1 MSDLVLLKLGGSVIT
16 VKDRPFTARE
26 DVIRRLGHEIW
37 QARAARPGLRLI
49 IGHGSG
55 SFGHMVAHRY
65 RTHEGVVA
73 DDSWRGYAET
83 GRAAASLNRLVTD
96 CLFDLGLPVVS
107 FQPSASALCH
117 ARELL
122 RMEVEPVKRALQGG
136 LIPILFG
143 DVAMDDAQGFSII
156 STEQIFAYLTR
167 QLKPTGIVLAGIVDG
182 VYDSDPL
189 RHPDAARFAQITP
202 QNWPQVRASLGGSH
216 ATDVTGGMLSKVQ
229 AMLDLVVAQPAL
241 RASIVSGAIPG
252 RVQQAL
258 AGDTAVGTAICAP

>member
-26 DVIRRLGHEIW
+26 DVIRRLGHEIR
-37 QARAARPGLRLI
+37 QARAANPGTRLV

-65 RTHEGVVA
+65 RTHEGIVD

-83 GRAAASLNRLVTD
+83 ARAAACLNRLVTD
-96 CLFDLGLPVVS
+96 WLFDLGLPVVG
-107 FQPSASALCH
+107 FQPSASALCN

-122 RMEVEPVKRALQGG
+122 RMEIEPVKRALQGG
-136 LIPILFG
+136 LIPILYG

-156 STEQIFAYLTR
+156 STEQIFAYLSR
-167 QLKPTGIVLAGIVDG
+167 HLKPTCIVLAGIVDG
-182 VYDSDPL
+182 VYDTDPL
-189 RHPDAARFAQITP
+189 HHPDAARFAQITP
-202 QNWPQVRASLGGSH
+202 QNWPQVRSSLGGSH
-216 ATDVTGGMLSKVQ
+216 ATDVTGGMLSKVR
-229 AMLDLVVAQPAL
+229 AMLDLVAALPAL

-252 RVQQAL
+252 RVQEAL
-258 AGDTAVGTAICAP
+258 AGECAAGTTICAR